1 MILYKLNNGQA
12 NAVRGPYKK
21 QHECDPIFIEDKFHI
36 LHKGI
41 ENDAPEL
48 DVKVNFN
55 AFKEFTIGDGS
66 ADDIIYQD
74 WLLQD
79 VG

>member
-12 NAVRGPYKK
+12 NAVTGPYKK
-21 QHECDPIFIEDKFHI
+21 SHDCIPVFIEDKFHI

-48 DVKVNFN
+48 QPKVNFN
-55 AFKEFTIGDGS
+55 ALDQFTIGDGS
-66 ADDIIYQD
+66 ADDIIYQE
-74 WLLQD
+74 WQTKPN
-79 VG
+79 